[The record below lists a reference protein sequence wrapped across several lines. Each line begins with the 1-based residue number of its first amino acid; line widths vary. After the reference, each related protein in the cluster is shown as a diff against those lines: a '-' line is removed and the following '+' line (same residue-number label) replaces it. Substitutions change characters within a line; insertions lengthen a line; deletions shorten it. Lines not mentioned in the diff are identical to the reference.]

1 MKILLIHDTGT
12 ATGGAELQI
21 LSLRQGLRDLGHD
34 VRLFSSVATPVEG
47 SEILAEYSCFGTNS
61 LFQVISQTANVSAYR
76 QLQKILREFKPD
88 VVHVRMF
95 LWQMSPLILPLL
107 KKYPC
112 IYQTAV
118 YKAICPSGT
127 KMLPDGST
135 CQVQPGMACLSNKCL
150 TNQTWILLMLQRK
163 LWLTWRDA
171 IDVVVALSSAMK
183 IQLEAGGIQP
193 VEVIYNGVAIKSESR
208 SLCLIPT
215 VVYAGRLVAE
225 KGIDILLRAFAS
237 VRMQIPQAHLLIAG
251 SGKEEKNLQALSRQ
265 LNIDSA
271 VEWLGYLPQVEME
284 QRFEGAWVQ
293 AVPSQWAEP
302 FGNVTTEAMMRGTA
316 VIASA
321 VGAQSEIVV
330 DGATGFLIGDYSNVN
345 RWVSSLISLLSNREL
360 AQDMGKAGRDRALAK
375 FSEQERN
382 LKFVELYQ
390 RLRHIYNS
398 SSSKLIASS
407 QI

>member
-1 MKILLIHDTGT
+1 
-12 ATGGAELQI
+12 
-21 LSLRQGLRDLGHD
+21 
-34 VRLFSSVATPVEG
+34 
-47 SEILAEYSCFGTNS
+47 
-61 LFQVISQTANVSAYR
+61 
-76 QLQKILREFKPD
+76 
-88 VVHVRMF
+88 
-95 LWQMSPLILPLL
+95 
-107 KKYPC
+107 
-112 IYQTAV
+112 
-118 YKAICPSGT
+118 
-127 KMLPDGST
+127 MLPDGST

-193 VEVIYNGVAIKSESR
+193 VEVIYNGVAIKSKSR

-360 AQDMGKAGRDRALAK
+360 AQDMGKAGRDRALAE
-375 FSEQERN
+375 FSEQQRN